1 MVVSYGTGD
10 LVVTPYDYETPLR
23 RDNRLTRAGWKS
35 LFRRVVTDFSNDAMV
50 DRAATLTLSLIHI

>member
-1 MVVSYGTGD
+1 MVVAYGTGD

-50 DRAATLTLSLIHI
+50 DLSLIHI